1 LYNLIAFNLISST
14 FSLGGCDAD
23 KASVGM
29 ASGDVDVDVGVE
41 VDAYRT
47 GTTARAVPGLA
58 RVRIPWIVVKDERI
72 IPGSLA
78 VYLYR
83 WR

>member
-1 LYNLIAFNLISST
+1 LYSLIAFNLISST

-29 ASGDVDVDVGVE
+29 ASGDVDADFGIE

-47 GTTARAVPGLA
+47 GTTARTGLA
-58 RVRIPWIVVKDERI
+58 IVRSPLIWETDRRI
-72 IPGSLA
+72 ITRLLPLEWSRRG
-78 VYLYR
+78 YL
-83 WR
+83 